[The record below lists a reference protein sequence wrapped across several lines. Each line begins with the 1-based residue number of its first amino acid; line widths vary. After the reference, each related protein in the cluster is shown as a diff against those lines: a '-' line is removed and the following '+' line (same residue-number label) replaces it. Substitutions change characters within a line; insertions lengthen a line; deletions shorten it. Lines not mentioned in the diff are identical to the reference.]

1 MTPDS
6 YKAIEQ
12 HLDRFFGDDD
22 NIVVFDEKVSPDFH
36 LDVYWIQANHKRDYH
51 ILLTSGV
58 SSMPMNVPDLSLPG
72 RIELFI
78 LLPADWPLEMEQLQ
92 DERNYWPIGLL
103 KDLGRY
109 PHTHG
114 TWLGYGHSVPEGQGR
129 TISGTRFAAT
139 LLTKSKTLS
148 AEFQRVPFGDSG
160 IDLLM
165 LFPLCAGEY
174 AFKRAAGMAG
184 LSAVFES
191 KNISDIIDT
200 SRPDACGEA

>member
-1 MTPDS
+1 MPDS
-6 YKAIEQ
+6 YRAIEQ

-36 LDVYWIQANHKRDYH
+36 LDVYWIQANSRRNYH

-58 SSMPMNVPDLSLPG
+58 SSMPMNVPDPSLDS

-78 LLPADWPLEMEQLQ
+78 LLPPDWPLEMEQLQ
-92 DERNYWPIGLL
+92 DERHYWPIGLL

-109 PHTHG
+109 PHSHG
-114 TWLGYGHSVPEGQGR
+114 TWLGFGHTVPEGEGK
-129 TISGTRFAAT
+129 TIADTQFAAT

-148 AEFQRVPFGDSG
+148 AEFQRVPFGDSA

-165 LFPLCAGEY
+165 VFPLYGSEY
-174 AFKRAAGMAG
+174 AFKRAAGIAG
-184 LSAVFES
+184 LSAVFDS

-200 SRPDACGEA
+200 SRPDACGDGD